1 MNKAFTKETE
11 SEEALPEFVDAL
23 PPGTKNYMTPE
34 GAARLADELAELRD
48 VERPRLVK
56 AETEASSK
64 KRLREV
70 DQRIQFIVKRLQI
83 TEVVDQSKRKNREQA
98 FFGASVTYAYAY
110 AYADADAD
118 GDGAEHMVRIV
129 GVDEARHE
137 MGEVSWVSPIARAL
151 NGAWQG
157 DVVKLSRPG
166 GAEEIEILKIEYL

>member
-83 TEVVDQSKRKNREQA
+83 TEVVDQSKRKNREQV
-98 FFGASVTYAYAY
+98 FFGASVTY
-110 AYADADAD
+110 ADAD

>member
-34 GAARLADELAELRD
+34 GAARLANELAELRD

-83 TEVVDQSKRKNREQA
+83 TEVVYQSKRKNREQV
-98 FFGASVTYAYAY
+98 FFGASVTY
-110 AYADADAD
+110 ADAD

>member
-98 FFGASVTYAYAY
+98 FFGASVTYA
-110 AYADADAD
+110 DAD